1 MIAPRVETRTANL
14 VIKQHD
20 KDRPA
25 AGVAYDEWV
34 SKTAKQYNL
43 TEKQVRT
50 VVAREAEAYSLMMR
64 QSYATHAQKLSHLMG
79 LTMITT
85 IETVAK
91 GLTAVKEDILKGEGG
106 ASLIGEDGK
115 ARVHRQP
122 DWRARADFAKI
133 AVNIHGM
140 NAPELVQ
147 MDVNHKVDLVSLSDE
162 ELMARVHEANQ
173 RIRGFIASRDGAVPG
188 REHTGTPG
196 AKSATEPA
204 VLDAELHQDGR

>member
-1 MIAPRVETRTANL
+1 MIAPRLDTRVANL
-14 VIKQHD
+14 IIKQHD

-34 SKTAKQYNL
+34 STTAAKFKV

-50 VVAREAEAYSLMMR
+50 CVAREAEAYSLSLR
-64 QSYATHAQKLSHLMG
+64 QSYATHAQKLAYLMD
-79 LTMITT
+79 LTMIET

-91 GLTAVKEDILKGEGG
+91 GLTAEKEEVLKEQGG
-106 ASLIGEDGK
+106 ASKIGEDGK
-115 ARVHRQP
+115 AVVHKSP

-147 MDVNHKVDLVSLSDE
+147 MDVNHKVELSSLPDE
-162 ELMARVHEANQ
+162 ALLQRADEAQQ
-173 RIRGFIASRDGAVPG
+173 RIRKLLASPDGATPG
-188 REHTGTPG
+188 RNGVG
-196 AKSATEPA
+196 ANGAARAKEPA
-204 VLDAELHQDGR
+204 VLDAELHQDSR

>member
-1 MIAPRVETRTANL
+1 MIAPRLDTRVATL
-14 VIKQHD
+14 IIKQHE

-34 SKTAKQYNL
+34 AKTAERFKA

-50 VVAREAEAYSLMMR
+50 CIAREAEAYSLSLR
-64 QSYATHAQKLSHLMG
+64 QNYATHSQKLAHLMG
-79 LTMITT
+79 LTMIET
-85 IETVAK
+85 IETVAN
-91 GLTAVKEDILKGEGG
+91 GLNATKEEVLKEQGG
-106 ASLIGEDGK
+106 ASKIGEDGK
-115 ARVHRQP
+115 AVVHKSP

-188 REHTGTPG
+188 REHAG
-196 AKSATEPA
+196 ASGARGAEGPA